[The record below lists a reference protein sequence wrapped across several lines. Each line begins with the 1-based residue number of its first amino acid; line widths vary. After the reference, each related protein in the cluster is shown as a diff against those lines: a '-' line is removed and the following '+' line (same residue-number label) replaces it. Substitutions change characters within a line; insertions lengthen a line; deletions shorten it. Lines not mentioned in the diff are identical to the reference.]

1 MPPVSFYKKSEK
13 LIKRSQFFV
22 TSLQSVAQI
31 IFIPSPIKVVLCILT
46 HLYSKSFTKKKLSN
60 ISAIKL
66 MLELGADFE
75 EVEIKQFNRIS
86 RGYMSYIHSASP

>member
-1 MPPVSFYKKSEK
+1 M
-13 LIKRSQFFV
+13 
-22 TSLQSVAQI
+22 SLQSIAQI
-31 IFIPSPIKVVLCILT
+31 IFRPSPIKVVLCILT

-60 ISAIKL
+60 IFAIKL

-75 EVEIKQFNRIS
+75 EGEIKQFNKIS